1 MSAPTFARDLISMGS
16 KTVTWGFRGQWRR
29 EEIVHHLVHHGIGS
43 IPIIAIST
51 AFAGLVVT
59 QEIAF
64 HMDHALHTT
73 TMIPGFTGQF
83 IMRELGIAV
92 PALLIVSKVG
102 ASMTAEIG
110 GMKVTEQIDALKLL
124 GIDPV
129 GYLVFPRFIAGII
142 ASVSLTLIALAVTLA
157 CAILMAV
164 SKFNFS
170 WLEYINNLR
179 HFVGL
184 KDLACALVKA
194 LAYGAVTP
202 LIACTYGFRC
212 QGGAQGVGSATTDSV
227 VSATIAVIL
236 LDFVLTYLF
245 TLIA

>member
-1 MSAPTFARDLISMGS
+1 MAAPSFARDFWSIATRTIGWTFHG
-16 KTVTWGFRGQWRR
+16 KWRR
-29 EEIVHHLVHHGIGS
+29 DEILQHLVTHGIGS
-43 IPIIAIST
+43 IPIIGIST

-73 TMIPGFTGQF
+73 SMIPGFTGQF

-92 PALLIVSKVG
+92 PALLIVAKVG

-110 GMKVTEQIDALKLL
+110 GMKITEQVDALKLL

-129 GYLVFPRFIAGII
+129 GYLVFPRWITGII
-142 ASVSLTLIALAVTLA
+142 ATVSLTLIALAVTLS

-164 SKFNFS
+164 AKFNFS
-170 WLEYINNLR
+170 SLEYVNNLR

-184 KDLACALVKA
+184 KDLACAVVKA
-194 LAYGAVTP
+194 VAYGAVTP

-212 QGGAQGVGSATTDSV
+212 QGGAQGVGSATTESV
-227 VSATIAVIL
+227 VSATIAVIV

-245 TLIA
+245 TLLG

>member
-1 MSAPTFARDLISMGS
+1 MRPFSRDLVDIGLQ
-16 KTVTWGFRGQWRR
+16 TLRWTFRGKWRR
-29 EEIVHHLVHHGIGS
+29 EEILSHVVSQGLGS
-43 IPIIAIST
+43 IPIIAVST

-64 HMDHALHTT
+64 HMDHALQTT
-73 TMIPGFTGQF
+73 SMIPGFTGQF
-83 IMRELGIAV
+83 ITRELGIAV
-92 PALLIVSKVG
+92 PALLIVAKVG

-129 GYLVFPRFIAGII
+129 GYLVFPRWI
-142 ASVSLTLIALAVTLA
+142 ASMIATTCLTLIALAVTIF

-164 SKFNFS
+164 AKFHFS
-170 WLEYINNLR
+170 WLEYVNNLR

-184 KDLACALVKA
+184 TDLLGALVKS
-194 LAYGAVTP
+194 LAYGAVIP

-212 QGGAQGVGSATTDSV
+212 QGGAHGVGSATTESV
-227 VSATIAVIL
+227 VSETIAVIV
-236 LDFVLTYLF
+236 LDFILTYLF
-245 TLIA
+245 TLMA

>member
-1 MSAPTFARDLISMGS
+1 MAQPSFLKDLWQISS
-16 KTVTWGFRGQWRR
+16 KTLVWSFHGRWRR
-29 EEIVHHLVHHGIGS
+29 DEIVQHLVQHGIGS

-83 IMRELGIAV
+83 ILRELGIAV

-110 GMKVTEQIDALKLL
+110 GMKITEQVDALKLL

-129 GYLVFPRFIAGII
+129 GYLVFPRWMAGMI
-142 ASVSLTLIALAVTLA
+142 ASVSLTLIALAVTLT

-164 SKFNFS
+164 VKFNFS
-170 WLEYINNLR
+170 TLEYVNNLR

-184 KDLACALVKA
+184 SDLLCAVVKA

-212 QGGAQGVGSATTDSV
+212 QGGAQGVGSATTESV

-245 TLIA
+245 TLLA